1 MKDSERLLGERLSGS
16 LSHHL
21 DGGGEAALHAAYELG
36 REALGYGLGILSH
49 AAMLHRAVLAA
60 VRHRPEDAVE
70 VLEKAGPFVIEA
82 FSPFEMA
89 QRAARD
95 TNAVLRRLDRAR
107 EEEVKRLAHELHD
120 EAGQML
126 AVVHLDLDR
135 VANELAPGL
144 RDRLEPVRARLR
156 EVELQLRRISHEMRP
171 TALDDLGLLPA
182 LRFLGEG
189 VARRAGIAVRVED
202 ELDRRLPPEVETVL
216 YRAAQEALTNVARHA
231 RATRATVRLG
241 HEEGLVVLTVTDDG
255 MGFDPGRAGDSAGL
269 GITGMRER
277 LASIGGTLEIR
288 SSPGKGTMLR
298 APIPLVEH
306 AAHSAGR

>member
-1 MKDSERLLGERLSGS
+1 MKDSERLLSDRISGS
-16 LSHHL
+16 LNSHL

-36 REALGYGLGILSH
+36 REALGYGVGILAH
-49 AAMLHRAVLAA
+49 AAMLHRALLEAI
-60 VRHRPEDAVE
+60 RERPEEAQE
-70 VLEKAGPFVIEA
+70 LLEKAGPFLIEA

-89 QRAARD
+89 QRAVRD

-135 VANELAPGL
+135 VASELAPSL

-156 EVELQLRRISHEMRP
+156 DVELQLRRISHEMRP
-171 TALDDLGLLPA
+171 TVLDDLGLLPA

-189 VARRAGIAVRVED
+189 VARRDGITVRVED
-202 ELDRRLPPEVETVL
+202 DLDRRLPPEVETVL
-216 YRAAQEALTNVARHA
+216 YRAAQEALTNVTRHA
-231 RATRATVRLG
+231 KATRVTVRLDQ
-241 HEEGLVVLTVTDDG
+241 EEGYVILRVSDDG
-255 MGFDPGRAGDSAGL
+255 VGFDPGRAGDGAGL
-269 GITGMRER
+269 GITGIRER
-277 LASIGGTLEIR
+277 LASIGGTLEIH
-288 SSPGKGTMLR
+288 SSPGKGTTLR

-306 AAHSAGR
+306 AAHPAGR

>member
-1 MKDSERLLGERLSGS
+1 MKDSERMLAERMTSALNSY
-16 LSHHL
+16 L
-21 DGGGEAALHAAYELG
+21 DGSGETALHAAYELG
-36 REALGYGLGILSH
+36 RDALGSGLGLLSH
-49 AAMLHRAVLAA
+49 ATMLDRALLMA
-60 VRHRPEDAVE
+60 VRDRPEGAADVIERAE
-70 VLEKAGPFVIEA
+70 PFLIEA

-89 QRAARD
+89 QRAVRD

-135 VANELAPGL
+135 VANELPPGF

-156 EVELQLRRISHEMRP
+156 DVELQLRRISHEMRP

-189 VARRAGIAVRVED
+189 VARRASITVRVED
-202 ELDRRLPPEVETVL
+202 ELDRRLSPEVETVL
-216 YRAAQEALTNVARHA
+216 YRAVQEALTNVARHA
-231 RATRATVRLG
+231 EATRVTVRLE
-241 HEEGLVVLTVTDDG
+241 HEDGLVVLSVTDDG
-255 MGFDPGRAGDSAGL
+255 VGFDPGRAGDGAGL

-288 SSPGKGTMLR
+288 STPGKGTMLR